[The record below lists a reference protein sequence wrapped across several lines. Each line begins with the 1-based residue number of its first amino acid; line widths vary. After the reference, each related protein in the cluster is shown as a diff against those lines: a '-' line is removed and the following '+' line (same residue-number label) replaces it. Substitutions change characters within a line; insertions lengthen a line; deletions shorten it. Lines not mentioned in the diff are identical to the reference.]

1 MPVRRLLPLASLLL
15 LAACSQCSA
24 TTAPPQHAGE
34 AAPPA
39 VAPPSRL
46 ATPGTITAVDGLPAA
61 LAAEHPLWEVVHG
74 PYLEHGPEATRLYP
88 EGSWYSYLP
97 RRRSIVDGWPTLV
110 DAPAAW
116 RFEGQVETSAL
127 AAIEQQLR
135 ERIELGHFPAGA
147 GATAGEIPDDHSVV
161 TSRIWLDGQEH
172 VSIRV
177 TNNREASTPLMSIT
191 GTLFEGTIRST
202 VPIEQP

>member
-1 MPVRRLLPLASLLL
+1 MARRRLLPLASLLL
-15 LAACSQCSA
+15 LAACSQRSA
-24 TTAPPQHAGE
+24 TTAPPP
-34 AAPPA
+34 AAPP
-39 VAPPSRL
+39 PRL
-46 ATPGTITAVDGLPAA
+46 TTPDTITAVDGLPAA

-88 EGSWYSYLP
+88 DGRWYSYLP
-97 RRRSIVDGWPTLV
+97 RRRIIVDGWPTLV

-135 ERIELGHFPAGA
+135 ERIERGHSPPGA
-147 GATAGEIPDDHSVV
+147 GAAAAAIPDDHAVV

-191 GTLFEGTIRST
+191 GTLSHGTIRST